1 MNRSPARAAGLGAL
15 ALLMLL
21 LVPLAAAKD
30 GMSLQQVAL
39 TRSVTDVAIQPQGG
53 AIAYILSVPRVPGQD
68 KDGPAWAEL
77 HVVDTAGR
85 SRPYI
90 SGQVNVAAPRWLP
103 DGGIVFLMRGAGD
116 NYRSLYRIP
125 FDGGGAQRLRM
136 LDSDIRNFSV
146 SPDGQ
151 QVALVALEPEDPEL
165 KAMRDKGF
173 NAQVV
178 EEGTR
183 RARVWIAALDDPA
196 AAATPLEIEGSV
208 QSVHWSPAGDRLA
221 LVVTP
226 NERIDDVMVA
236 ARVRIV
242 RARDG
247 RELGRVDNPGK
258 LGQLAWNTDGSQLA
272 IISAQDANDPR
283 EGRLTVVGRDGGV
296 QRDLLPGLEGHVWNL
311 QWRDPHR
318 MVFIS
323 NEGTATRIGEVDL
336 DGNQRTLLARDTPV
350 YSRLALA
357 RDGRLALVGSTP
369 QHPPEVF
376 TLAAGVHAP
385 QRLTDNNPW
394 LADVT
399 LARQEVVRYT
409 ARDGLE
415 IEGILVHPLQ
425 RRRNAQVPLLLFVH
439 GGPESHV
446 SNGWVTSYSQPVQHA
461 AAKGFA
467 SFLPNYRASTGRGVA
482 FSKLNHGRPAQEE
495 FDDLIDGVEHLVAS
509 GLVDRS
515 KVGISGGS
523 YGGYATAWGATWYSE
538 HFAAAVMFVAI
549 TDKIGLLGTSDIP
562 NEFHRSHYQVWPW
575 EDWDLFTRASP
586 IRHVQRNRTPTLIL
600 HGDAD
605 PRVDPTQS
613 RSMYRY
619 LKLAG
624 KAPVRLVLYP
634 GEGHGNA
641 RAASRWD
648 YSLRLMQW
656 MEHYLQGP
664 GGEPPAA
671 RIDYR
676 FE

>member
-1 MNRSPARAAGLGAL
+1 MMANPETAMNRTPARLAAAGLFT
-15 ALLMLL
+15 LL
-21 LVPLAAAKD
+21 LELLLAPLAFAQE

-53 AIAYILSVPRVPGQD
+53 AIAYVLSVPRVPGKD

-77 HVVDTAGR
+77 HVVDMAGH
-85 SRPYI
+85 SRAFV

-103 DGGIVFLMRGAGD
+103 DGGIAFLMRGSAD
-116 NYRSLYRIP
+116 AHRSLYRIP
-125 FDGGGAQRLRM
+125 FDGGGAQRVRM

-165 KAMRDKGF
+165 QALRDKGF
-173 NAQVV
+173 NAHVV

-183 RARVWIAALDDPA
+183 RARVWIAPLGDPE
-196 AAATPLEIEGSV
+196 AAATALDIEGSV
-208 QSVHWSPAGDRLA
+208 QSVQWSPAGDRLA
-221 LVVTP
+221 LVATP

-283 EGRLTVVGRDGGV
+283 EGRLTVVGRDGGA

-399 LARQEVVRYT
+399 LARQEVVRYA

-415 IEGILVHPLQ
+415 VEGILVHP
-425 RRRNAQVPLLLFVH
+425 
-439 GGPESHV
+439 
-446 SNGWVTSYSQPVQHA
+446 
-461 AAKGFA
+461 
-467 SFLPNYRASTGRGVA
+467 
-482 FSKLNHGRPAQEE
+482 
-495 FDDLIDGVEHLVAS
+495 
-509 GLVDRS
+509 
-515 KVGISGGS
+515 
-523 YGGYATAWGATWYSE
+523 
-538 HFAAAVMFVAI
+538 
-549 TDKIGLLGTSDIP
+549 
-562 NEFHRSHYQVWPW
+562 
-575 EDWDLFTRASP
+575 
-586 IRHVQRNRTPTLIL
+586 
-600 HGDAD
+600 
-605 PRVDPTQS
+605 
-613 RSMYRY
+613 
-619 LKLAG
+619 
-624 KAPVRLVLYP
+624 
-634 GEGHGNA
+634 
-641 RAASRWD
+641 
-648 YSLRLMQW
+648 
-656 MEHYLQGP
+656 
-664 GGEPPAA
+664 
-671 RIDYR
+671 
-676 FE
+676 